1 MSPILLF
8 RLAWGLFILSWIA
21 AAFWSSPAV
30 KQSPP
35 KESLRSN
42 LLIMVG
48 AILLFSGASR
58 FLHAG
63 RLWHVGYDGAYALAA
78 GVVAGFLFAWWAR
91 IALGKLWSV
100 QITRKED
107 HRVIDSGPY
116 AIVRHPIY
124 TGLIAA
130 TLFTAA
136 AQPTALAII
145 GAALITF
152 GLWLKARL
160 EEQFLIRELGAEAYA
175 AYSARVPMLLPFGP
189 R

>member
-1 MSPILLF
+1 L
-8 RLAWGLFILSWIA
+8 GA
-21 AAFWSSPAV
+21 A
-30 KQSPP
+30 
-35 KESLRSN
+35 
-42 LLIMVG
+42 
-48 AILLFSGASR
+48 
-58 FLHAG
+58 
-63 RLWHVGYDGAYALAA
+63 RLWHVGYGGAYLLATLTA
-78 GVVAGFLFAWWAR
+78 AGFLFAWWAR

-107 HRVIDSGPY
+107 HHVVDTGPY

-136 AQPTALAII
+136 AQATIAAVI

-152 GLWLKARL
+152 GLWLKARM
-160 EEQFLIRELGAEAYA
+160 EERFLIQELGAEAYT
-175 AYSARVPMLLPFGP
+175 AYSARVPMLVPFGP